1 MGNSLVIKHTKPN
14 EPLDQRR
21 RKMCMKD
28 EDIAFIEGIEFALD
42 YRYRV
47 SGEDLERYDE
57 LTKKRAEEERNA
69 IMMSI
74 QDKKTCS

>member
-1 MGNSLVIKHTKPN
+1 
-14 EPLDQRR
+14 
-21 RKMCMKD
+21 MKD